1 MNDSEGNTMCD
12 VFSLSLKHL
21 IFQMWLLTVT
31 GGPACL
37 AYSGRGLMADQRQ
50 SRADQKRGVLF
61 SMAT

>member
-1 MNDSEGNTMCD
+1 MCD